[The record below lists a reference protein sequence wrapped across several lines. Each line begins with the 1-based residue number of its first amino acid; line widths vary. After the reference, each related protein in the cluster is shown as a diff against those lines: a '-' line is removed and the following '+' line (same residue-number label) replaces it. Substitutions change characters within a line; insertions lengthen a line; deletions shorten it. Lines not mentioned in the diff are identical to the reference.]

1 VAFAFAVAVAFA
13 FAFLVF
19 HSRREP
25 AVALAFAVVLLQ
37 NHQSV
42 VISTGA
48 SRLCLCDAQWRDLQ
62 LHLLLLLLFLLSFPP
77 GICCLQARQQ
87 TQTTTALYSL
97 LLTLYSLALA
107 PCAGNALAQTCQ
119 WVGPPKP
126 MIPNQIDVAQ

>member
-62 LHLLLLLLFLLSFPP
+62 WLLLLLFLCDLRATF
-77 GICCLQARQQ
+77 
-87 TQTTTALYSL
+87 
-97 LLTLYSLALA
+97 A
-107 PCAGNALAQTCQ
+107 PSAENVVTN
-119 WVGPPKP
+119 P
-126 MIPNQIDVAQ
+126 